1 MHKAKILFFS
11 TGNAE
16 RSRMAQGFL
25 HRMMGEELEP
35 ESTAVRSV
43 DSDPLAVEVMDEVGI
58 NLREERA
65 KPVRQSLHEHFACV
79 VTLSDD
85 RWERS
90 PIWPFTRNL
99 VHWNLP
105 DPTTAPGSHEARK
118 EAFRRI
124 RDQIQNHVRDF
135 ANSIGRDLHH
145 AA

>member
-1 MHKAKILFFS
+1 MGTWGRQMRHKAKILFFS

-25 HRMMGEELEP
+25 HRMMGEELETA
-35 ESTAVRSV
+35 STAVRSV
-43 DSDPLAVEVMDEVGI
+43 DSDPLAIEVMREVGI
-58 NLREERA
+58 DIREEHA
-65 KPVRQSLHEHFACV
+65 KPVDQSLKEHFACV

-105 DPTTAPGSHEARK
+105 DPAATPGSHETRK
-118 EAFRRI
+118 EVFRR
-124 RDQIQNHVRDF
+124 VRD
-135 ANSIGRDLHH
+135 
-145 AA
+145 